1 MLAMVTDYDCWRDD
15 IAAVE
20 VHDILAV
27 VRSNAE
33 KASKLLAKLLADFP
47 AEAAPCP
54 VGSDRALDYA
64 LVTARDAWD
73 PELVK
78 KLDAIMARVLKR

>member
-1 MLAMVTDYDCWRDD
+1 
-15 IAAVE
+15 
-20 VHDILAV
+20 
-27 VRSNAE
+27 
-33 KASKLLAKLLADFP
+33 LLARLLADFP
-47 AEAAPCP
+47 SDAAPCP

-78 KLDAIMARVLKR
+78 KLDAIMGRVLAKA